1 MTLLRSIL
9 VVCFVQACSLS
20 IHADDC
26 RHVPLDGQPNFRDV
40 GGYKTKDGETVKR
53 GLVYRSGELPR
64 LTDEDVAKLEQL
76 GIKTVVNFLTVAET
90 TSRGNNRLPTG
101 VREVSQPIES
111 DDGLVQVVLEARKTA
126 DFSKVPAELN
136 PQLHRMLV
144 SDARKQYAALLKEIA
159 DADGPVVFHC
169 SHGVHR
175 TGTAVAILL
184 SALGVPWE
192 TVREDYV
199 LSNKYRKHEIE
210 RRLAQLRQLAAK
222 NRDIPPDEVD
232 MTNVNA
238 FYILKG
244 EYIDATR
251 DEILKKYGSIEDYL
265 TKGLGLTRG
274 KIAQLRDRLLE

>member
-1 MTLLRSIL
+1 
-9 VVCFVQACSLS
+9 
-20 IHADDC
+20 
-26 RHVPLDGQPNFRDV
+26 
-40 GGYKTKDGETVKR
+40 
-53 GLVYRSGELPR
+53 
-64 LTDEDVAKLEQL
+64 
-76 GIKTVVNFLTVAET
+76 
-90 TSRGNNRLPTG
+90 
-101 VREVSQPIES
+101 
-111 DDGLVQVVLEARKTA
+111 
-126 DFSKVPAELN
+126 
-136 PQLHRMLV
+136 MLV

-210 RRLAQLRQLAAK
+210 RRLAQLRQLAAR

-251 DEILKKYGSIEDYL
+251 DEILKKYGSIDGYL

-274 KIAQLRDRLLE
+274 EIGQLRDRLLE